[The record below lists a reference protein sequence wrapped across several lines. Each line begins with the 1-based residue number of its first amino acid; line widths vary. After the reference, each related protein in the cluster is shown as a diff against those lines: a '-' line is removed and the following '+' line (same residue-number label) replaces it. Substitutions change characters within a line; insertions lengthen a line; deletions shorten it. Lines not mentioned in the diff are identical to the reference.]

1 VLHQHL
7 HSYYAQETPGQP
19 ADTTD
24 TIDVSSASGI
34 GSNSRSEKQV
44 PQHQK
49 QTNPSSIITD
59 QSVSK
64 DASMDSSNSSKGTE
78 TRTRR
83 KRTDSISSSSSS
95 DTTTSDSSSTS
106 SSSTTTGSESTGNSS
121 GANHAEED
129 ATSCKI
135 CGESICSNTEHICFE
150 HGSVSS
156 DDSPETMPLDRLSVS
171 GTPSRRI
178 ASITIPEILQLE
190 DASPS
195 NARPGHLIAYKS
207 LEIASNVTPVVSNY
221 KVAEIIGAD
230 KTGLLS
236 VRVLRE
242 FRHDKD
248 TGSSV
253 GSAARQRRAD
263 LLTSNQTDPN
273 TEPGSNDDDLVVLDP
288 IASTRQL
295 RREKRKRIPVEET
308 AAAALPS
315 TPKRKANKENDENHA
330 ENTAPVERRKIQ
342 EQLAIDAVATTSKA
356 AAANTTVN
364 PTPCKNRTSKFG
376 AVHSYGIP
384 ETERDK
390 EAKAYAKYVLEN
402 HTYHNVAEVPRIAAS
417 GIGASQTTETTIGL
431 IAESME
437 RLMAG
442 RPLPRNSGLTR
453 KLLMPYVAG
462 LVKWRDV
469 GPSVKSEKPLYNY
482 FANFALFVAQCLQLI
497 AVDGNGNTLDI
508 ARLVLI

>member
-1 VLHQHL
+1 MDDDKLKLEISLAPPLPQRRFLLVCAQKTVKDLKNEIRRRLVTLIQEPIALISDGFELMDDDLVVDLLSNRDSLVVVLHQHL

-49 QTNPSSIITD
+49 QVSRPPVYISRKEHHAGSLQAQQTPNPNKRIYPAEIIYGESSPVQTNPSSIITD

-135 CGESICSNTEHICFE
+135 CGESIRSHTEHICFE

-156 DDSPETMPLDRLSVS
+156 NDSPETMPLDRLSVS

-288 IASTRQL
+288 SLIYNL
-295 RREKRKRIPVEET
+295 
-308 AAAALPS
+308 
-315 TPKRKANKENDENHA
+315 
-330 ENTAPVERRKIQ
+330 
-342 EQLAIDAVATTSKA
+342 
-356 AAANTTVN
+356 
-364 PTPCKNRTSKFG
+364 KF
-376 AVHSYGIP
+376 
-384 ETERDK
+384 
-390 EAKAYAKYVLEN
+390 
-402 HTYHNVAEVPRIAAS
+402 
-417 GIGASQTTETTIGL
+417 IG
-431 IAESME
+431 
-437 RLMAG
+437 
-442 RPLPRNSGLTR
+442 
-453 KLLMPYVAG
+453 V
-462 LVKWRDV
+462 
-469 GPSVKSEKPLYNY
+469 
-482 FANFALFVAQCLQLI
+482 
-497 AVDGNGNTLDI
+497 
-508 ARLVLI
+508 

>member
-1 VLHQHL
+1 MDDDKLKLEISLAPPLPQRRFLLVCAQKTVKDLKNEIRRRLVTLIQEPIALISDGFELMDDDLVVDLLSNRDSLVVVLHQHL

-135 CGESICSNTEHICFE
+135 CGESIRSHTEHICFE

-156 DDSPETMPLDRLSVS
+156 NDSPETMPLDRLSVS

-288 IASTRQL
+288 
-295 RREKRKRIPVEET
+295 
-308 AAAALPS
+308 
-315 TPKRKANKENDENHA
+315 
-330 ENTAPVERRKIQ
+330 
-342 EQLAIDAVATTSKA
+342 
-356 AAANTTVN
+356 
-364 PTPCKNRTSKFG
+364 
-376 AVHSYGIP
+376 
-384 ETERDK
+384 
-390 EAKAYAKYVLEN
+390 
-402 HTYHNVAEVPRIAAS
+402 
-417 GIGASQTTETTIGL
+417 
-431 IAESME
+431 
-437 RLMAG
+437 
-442 RPLPRNSGLTR
+442 
-453 KLLMPYVAG
+453 
-462 LVKWRDV
+462 
-469 GPSVKSEKPLYNY
+469 
-482 FANFALFVAQCLQLI
+482 
-497 AVDGNGNTLDI
+497 
-508 ARLVLI
+508 